1 MATLGGSSKRQK
13 ICYDNN
19 GIQACNEFFSVTNLD
34 TNQTEWHQ
42 DTTWR
47 AGGMHGLQGPE
58 SSKIIGHYDPKTKKF
73 TPTDEAYASQKK
85 HFTSPAGTKEV
96 ADNIIK
102 TNTKSLIENGLSPAE
117 AQKQAQEISKG
128 NFQNNPNNNE
138 SEGSSSV
145 ANIIDTN
152 EDKINTRNDFG
163 KGKALIYP
171 LKLSS
176 TQDTL
181 KFQMIKYVAKGFKI
195 KNGNWGG
202 IDRPNAGFG
211 DRDILGTVILPIPC
225 GIKDSTKVEWGGDDM
240 NALKMAAA
248 GFAAETIE
256 GGKKGAAESITNT
269 K

>member
-102 TNTKSLIENGLSPAE
+102 TNTKSLIENGLSPEEAE
-117 AQKQAQEISKG
+117 KKARDIS
-128 NFQNNPNNNE
+128 NNKPAPSTKTGEN
-138 SEGSSSV
+138 G
-145 ANIIDTN
+145 DTTTGDTTTGDGDTKDIVDDN
-152 EDKINTRNDFG
+152 KDKTGTNKDFG
-163 KGKALIYP
+163 KDLRYP
-171 LKLSS
+171 ITMSD

-181 KFQMIKYVAKGFKI
+181 KIDMVEYTAKGFKP
-195 KNGNWGG
+195 KGSNWGG
-202 IDRPNAGFG
+202 ADRSKAGEG
-211 DRDILGTVILPIPC
+211 DRKIIGTVVLPIPG
-225 GIKDSTKVEWGGDDM
+225 GIKDADKEIGRAHV
-240 NALKMAAA
+240 
-248 GFAAETIE
+248 
-256 GGKKGAAESITNT
+256 
-269 K
+269 